1 MTYTGPVF
9 RPPFEANS
17 LLLEVTVGC
26 SHNGCT
32 FCTMY
37 RNTCFQVSPMEQIEN
52 DLKEARAQYRSVKR
66 IFLVNADPFVLRADK
81 LKAIALKINAYF
93 PEVETISM
101 YASVSN
107 IIHKTDAELQE
118 LRDLKINELNIG
130 VESGMDE
137 VLSHLNKGFTLEE
150 ARTQLMRLNKA
161 GIDFSANIILGAA
174 GMEKSLANA
183 EASAALL
190 NEVRPYLI
198 FLATLH
204 IDPGSPL
211 YDELKAGR
219 FTENTLGQNLEE
231 ELAFLKALKLNGT
244 AFFGLHT
251 SNVIPLAGIL
261 PKDQNILIDKLRK
274 GIDSIPERIRNS
286 RPEKG
291 YEGISLIDE
300 TEED

>member
-1 MTYTGPVF
+1 
-9 RPPFEANS
+9 
-17 LLLEVTVGC
+17 
-26 SHNGCT
+26 
-32 FCTMY
+32 
-37 RNTCFQVSPMEQIEN
+37 
-52 DLKEARAQYRSVKR
+52 
-66 IFLVNADPFVLRADK
+66 
-81 LKAIALKINAYF
+81 
-93 PEVETISM
+93 
-101 YASVSN
+101 
-107 IIHKTDAELQE
+107 
-118 LRDLKINELNIG
+118 
-130 VESGMDE
+130 MDE